1 MRELQAVNKRTLSFY
16 DTTSKLNKTVRT
28 VVIILMIVPIIQLI
42 WCFGA
47 VYSLEIE
54 DKLLGLIKRILGGLS
69 IFSLVELI
77 VGGIKLFLYEKKD
90 GRA

>member
-1 MRELQAVNKRTLSFY
+1 M
-16 DTTSKLNKTVRT
+16 
-28 VVIILMIVPIIQLI
+28 
-42 WCFGA
+42 
-47 VYSLEIE
+47 YSLEIE